1 MSLRIREEVWALEVN
16 GELFGS
22 LSLFLHL
29 IPREEGA
36 FDVMMHEK
44 LALQNSAL
52 VRRKIL
58 RLIQAEGF
66 ETYQGIL

>member
-1 MSLRIREEVWALEVN
+1 MC
-16 GELFGS
+16 ELFGS

-29 IPREEGA
+29 IPSEEGD
-36 FDVMMHEK
+36 FSVMMHEK

-52 VRRKIL
+52 ARRKIL
-58 RLIQAEGF
+58 RLIQAEGS